1 MKHHLLVISVMLMG
15 TVSGSLGAY
24 IIGRI
29 LLPEMGLRAPHYGT
43 WLAISLVAIPFYLLN
58 GFLEG
63 LVGER

>member
-1 MKHHLLVISVMLMG
+1 MLMG